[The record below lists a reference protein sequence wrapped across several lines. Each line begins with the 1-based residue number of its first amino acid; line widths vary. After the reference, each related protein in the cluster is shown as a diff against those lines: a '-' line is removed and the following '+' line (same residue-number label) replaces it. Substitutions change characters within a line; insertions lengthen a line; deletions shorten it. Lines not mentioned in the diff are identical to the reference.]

1 MSAAGPDPFST
12 KWGRRTSVSP
22 VSSIC
27 GHCITDSFK
36 NKQDED
42 VVTLPPADTALD
54 IATLVILVL
63 PVQY

>member
-1 MSAAGPDPFST
+1 MSTGGPDPFST

-22 VSSIC
+22 VSYEDT
-27 GHCITDSFK
+27 CITDSFK